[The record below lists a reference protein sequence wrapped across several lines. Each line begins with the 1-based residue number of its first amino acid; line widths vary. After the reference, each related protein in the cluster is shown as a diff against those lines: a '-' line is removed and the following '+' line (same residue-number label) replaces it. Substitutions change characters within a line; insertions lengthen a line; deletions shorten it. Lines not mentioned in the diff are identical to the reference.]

1 MQTSAK
7 TKAKEFWKR
16 YNQDMNGSEYDIYI
30 LEQLLLEHERDTRYT
45 AIDIVN
51 SEELLC
57 VDDPWNIE
65 LNGNPVQLSVVEQE
79 PLISKIHN
87 LKVGEQ

>member
-16 YNQDMNGSEYDIYI
+16 YNQGMNGSEYDIYI